1 MPAREREGGP
11 GAASTTEIADAS
23 RTRWGRDALGVAWTV
38 AAAVVVLLPAL
49 RPGVSLGPFDLL
61 SRFGLTRQPGVAVH
75 NAVQADQI
83 FYFLP
88 MVNAAWHQ
96 VHSGHLPLWNP
107 YNITGLPLAFNWQS
121 GVFSLPALIGYLVPV
136 SHAYAVMVLAK
147 LVIAGTGV
155 YVLCR
160 LLKLGPLAAAFGGT
174 AFELSGPMIVHGGW
188 AMTGVTCWAGWLLA
202 AVVGLLRGTHRF
214 RYVLMLALVLGWA
227 VYGGHPESLV
237 VLGVFVAVF
246 VIVLLVAHAR
256 TSGGPVLRP
265 VRDVVIGVVCGCGL
279 GAPLLFPGVQLGL
292 ISARRAGTGT
302 PAFSLSHVTN
312 VLAVGL
318 QGTDFRTAAYVGV
331 VVLAL
336 AVVGV
341 RASWHQ
347 PAVPAL
353 VAVAIVS
360 ALLTFFSPADK
371 ILNLVPGG
379 HTVTW
384 SRAVMLLALALAVLG
399 AIGLEALARPTR
411 QRTSVQWAAGAFG
424 VLGLVTL
431 AMGAAAVLGLAPAI
445 DRHRASLVWPLVQA
459 VVGLG
464 LAGTWL
470 RAPRSGAHSTS
481 RDAVSSRWGPALLV
495 ALETAFLL
503 NAGIPFWSVSS
514 TYFPTNPAIT
524 ELQHTVGTSLV
535 GYGGCRSFR
544 YLTPSKAEVG
554 IRPDANI
561 GYQLHEFAVYDPILP
576 ARYFRAWKAISGER
590 TPPALEQ
597 IGIFC
602 AQITTVAEARVF
614 GVGYVL
620 EPVGR
625 FGPAGSVLV
634 GGFGGE
640 ALVSVPGSAE
650 ATAIAVPARGATL
663 PTEAPGTPVPVTH
676 PDPASWRVLVDSPT
690 AAVVRLRLT
699 NVPGWQ
705 ATVDGKPVALH
716 PWASGSMLEVQV
728 TPGHHV
734 VEVHYWPSAFSA
746 GIDVGAAVATGLVVT
761 GIGTFVVGRR
771 RRARPAL

>member
-1 MPAREREGGP
+1 
-11 GAASTTEIADAS
+11 
-23 RTRWGRDALGVAWTV
+23 
-38 AAAVVVLLPAL
+38 
-49 RPGVSLGPFDLL
+49 
-61 SRFGLTRQPGVAVH
+61 
-75 NAVQADQI
+75 
-83 FYFLP
+83 
-88 MVNAAWHQ
+88 
-96 VHSGHLPLWNP
+96 
-107 YNITGLPLAFNWQS
+107 
-121 GVFSLPALIGYLVPV
+121 
-136 SHAYAVMVLAK
+136 
-147 LVIAGTGV
+147 
-155 YVLCR
+155 
-160 LLKLGPLAAAFGGT
+160 
-174 AFELSGPMIVHGGW
+174 
-188 AMTGVTCWAGWLLA
+188 MTGVTCWAGWLLA
-202 AVVGLLRGTHRF
+202 AVVGLIRGTHRF
-214 RYVLMLALVLGWA
+214 RYVLLLAVVLGWA

-246 VIVLLVAHAR
+246 VIVLLVARAR

-265 VRDVVIGVVCGCGL
+265 VRDVVIGAVCGCGL

-353 VAVAIVS
+353 VRGGDRERPAHV
-360 ALLTFFSPADK
+360 LLPSRQDHQPRARWSHRD
-371 ILNLVPGG
+371 VEPSGDAPGAG
-379 HTVTW
+379 TR
-384 SRAVMLLALALAVLG
+384 RAGG

-459 VVGLG
+459 VVGLA
-464 LAGTWL
+464 LAGAWL

-503 NAGIPFWSVSS
+503 SAGIPFWSVSS

-554 IRPDANI
+554 IRPDANV

-576 ARYFRAWKAISGER
+576 PRYFRAWKAISGER

-625 FGPAGSVLV
+625 FGPAASVLV

-705 ATVDGKPVALH
+705 ATVDGKPMAFH

-728 TPGHHV
+728 PAGHHV

-761 GIGTFVVGRR
+761 GMGAFVVGRR
-771 RRARPAL
+771 RRAPSAP